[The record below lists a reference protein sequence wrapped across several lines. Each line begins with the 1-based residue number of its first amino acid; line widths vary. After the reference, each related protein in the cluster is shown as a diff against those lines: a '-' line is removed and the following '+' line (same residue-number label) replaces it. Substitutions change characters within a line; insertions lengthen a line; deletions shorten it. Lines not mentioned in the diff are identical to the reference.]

1 MATTAKDVESAKK
14 TAEAVWVVEHA
25 TRCPDGGCGVAGC
38 AKARKALTCLA
49 TRTVDASVSVSDIDA
64 VRSVLSHRALCPW
77 ARPRGCATTREEPCL
92 VCVLASRA
100 RCVSSEDG
108 LVLDFSKR
116 SPNDAGCFTAPRA
129 RAVTVAPVAWEPSP
143 ASSPNNLPK
152 SPSFNAAAASL
163 MSLSAAPIAC

>member
-77 ARPRGCATTREEPCL
+77 ARPRGCA
-92 VCVLASRA
+92 
-100 RCVSSEDG
+100 
-108 LVLDFSKR
+108 R
-116 SPNDAGCFTAPRA
+116 SVF
-129 RAVTVAPVAWEPSP
+129 
-143 ASSPNNLPK
+143 LPK
-152 SPSFNAAAASL
+152 DVVRTTVCWIVRVKYFESVL
-163 MSLSAAPIAC
+163 WR

>member
-1 MATTAKDVESAKK
+1 
-14 TAEAVWVVEHA
+14 
-25 TRCPDGGCGVAGC
+25 
-38 AKARKALTCLA
+38 
-49 TRTVDASVSVSDIDA
+49 
-64 VRSVLSHRALCPW
+64 
-77 ARPRGCATTREEPCL
+77 
-92 VCVLASRA
+92 
-100 RCVSSEDG
+100 

-143 ASSPNNLPK
+143 VDAPKNLPK